1 MLGCEFLGLLNV
13 TIILF
18 CIRQLIPPVTGL
30 IVADLLAVDSIA
42 VFLDEHVKYKFSF
55 SEALLKF
62 LLSGGQQ
69 TVQLKG
75 IIYDDFKGE
84 EDIFE
89 KTKTEISKYN
99 ITVVTRMN
107 NEKEQYRF

>member
-1 MLGCEFLGLLNV
+1 
-13 TIILF
+13 
-18 CIRQLIPPVTGL
+18 
-30 IVADLLAVDSIA
+30 LLAVDLSA
-42 VFLDEHVKYKFSF
+42 VFLDEYVKYKFSF

-84 EDIFE
+84 ENMIMRRQE
-89 KTKTEISKYN
+89 SGN
-99 ITVVTRMN
+99 VL
-107 NEKEQYRF
+107 